1 MPLLTFIHLLIL
13 VREIL
18 SNTYTV
24 LQYLIIEIVS
34 QCM

>member
-1 MPLLTFIHLLIL
+1 MPILTFNHLLIF

-34 QCM
+34 QSM